1 MRLSTIKMKHL
12 KTILKFL
19 RALLLP
25 LSLLLEVF
33 LWLLFFSISILPLLG
48 LLIYKKLKG
57 RLDFNTINPW
67 LRKDI
72 VKKNIVFNRVDDISK
87 IEGCNDRNVQY
98 RWNLFINQLKNK
110 PHKLDVLDF
119 GAGSLRETYFF
130 CEKGH
135 NVDAIDKN
143 TKQSKASFSSYNWG
157 GNPPNINTKMINEKE
172 YDLILAFDVI
182 EHLLDL
188 DKVIFKLQNA
198 MKKDGLIFA
207 TIPNRL
213 AFFERLFSF
222 QHKKNLKRGTIDKSG
237 IPHVNFKTCNE
248 WKDFLLKKGFTIK
261 DHDMSMG
268 FFVNDCF
275 HGIFGIYSRL
285 FIKPV
290 WKRFDEEI
298 FYPKW
303 FMKLVHELDVS
314 TQSILKNRWG
324 WNLFI
329 LGGK

>member
-1 MRLSTIKMKHL
+1 MKHL
-12 KTILKFL
+12 KTTLKFL
-19 RALLLP
+19 RAFLLP
-25 LSLLLEVF
+25 LSLVF
-33 LWLLFFSISILPLLG
+33 EIVLWLLFFSISILPLLG
-48 LLIYKKLKG
+48 LSIYKKLKG
-57 RLDFNTINPW
+57 RLDFNSVNRW
-67 LRKDI
+67 SRKDI
-72 VKKNIVFNRVDDISK
+72 FKKNIIFNRVEDISK

-98 RWNLFINQLKNK
+98 RWDLFINQMKNK
-110 PHKLDVLDF
+110 THKLDVLDF
-119 GAGSLRETYFF
+119 GAGSLRETYYF

-135 NVDAIDKN
+135 NVDACDKN
-143 TKQSKASFSSYNWG
+143 KKQTKASYNSYNWN
-157 GNPPNINTKMINEKE
+157 GNPPNIIEKIIHE
-172 YDLILAFDVI
+172 KKYDLILAFDVI

-188 DKVIFKLQNA
+188 DEVISELQSV
-198 MKKDGLIFA
+198 MRKDGLIFA

-213 AFFERLFSF
+213 ALFEQLFSY
-222 QHKKNLKRGTIDKSG
+222 QHKKNLKRNTIDKSG
-237 IPHVNFKTCNE
+237 IPHVNFKTCRE
-248 WKDFLLKKGFTIK
+248 WKDFLLEKGFTIK

-285 FIKPV
+285 LIKPV

-314 TQSILKNRWG
+314 TKSILGNRWG

-329 LGGK
+329 LGKK

>member
-1 MRLSTIKMKHL
+1 MKNI

-19 RALLLP
+19 RVLLLP
-25 LSLLLEVF
+25 LTLLVQVL
-33 LWLLFFSISILPLLG
+33 LWLLFFSLSIFPLLI
-48 LLIYKKLKG
+48 LLIYKKLMGK
-57 RLDFNTINPW
+57 LDYNTVSPW
-67 LRKDI
+67 RRQHKLKE
-72 VKKNIVFNRVDDISK
+72 NIVFNRIDDISK
-87 IEGCNDRNVQY
+87 IEGCNARNVQY
-98 RWNLFINQLKNK
+98 RWKIFKNQLKK
-110 PHKLDVLDF
+110 KSQTLDILDF
-119 GAGSLRETYFF
+119 GAGSLRETYYF
-130 CEKGH
+130 CEKRH

-143 TKQSKASFSSYNWG
+143 IKQSNASYDSYQWDK
-157 GNPPNINTKMINEKE
+157 NIPHIGTDIIKEKQ

-188 DKVIFKLQNA
+188 DKVIIRLKQA

-213 AFFERLFSF
+213 AFFERLFSY
-222 QHKKNLKRGTIDKSG
+222 QHKKNLKRNTIDKSG
-237 IPHVNFKTCNE
+237 IPHVNFKKCNE
-248 WKDFLLKKGFTIK
+248 WKDFLLKKVFTIK

-314 TQSILKNRWG
+314 TKSLLRNRWG

-329 LGGK
+329 LGKK